1 MVTPASSGDN
11 GGLRPRGRVV
21 EVRDGGD
28 PTMAALPR
36 VAVWRQKIH
45 RCEGAAAVTRVDP
58 MTAALTTHGG
68 GGSGGGDGRQRRIWW
83 WGYAAAVDLAVVR
96 SDGGGS
102 IQWWGGMGVA
112 DTTTAMGAGGPG
124 RP

>member
-1 MVTPASSGDN
+1 MVTAASSGDN

-96 SDGGGS
+96 SDGG
-102 IQWWGGMGVA
+102 
-112 DTTTAMGAGGPG
+112 TAMGAGGPG